1 MHDNCILKHE
11 LPRYAKNYLKHL
23 SHKYK
28 NNKLGDGLGYNKQMQ
43 KYFEHLIYIAI
54 NIQSHIV
61 ENMQLHYTLSVI
73 FI

>member
-43 KYFEHLIYIAI
+43 KYFEHLICIFI
-54 NIQSHIV
+54 NIKKKLKIC
-61 ENMQLHYTLSVI
+61 NYVI
-73 FI
+73 S